1 MRIIRKI
8 KKNIRQY
15 GVVATIQKVIQKAIG
30 IRDVK
35 EEIAALQFFLNAFH
49 DASCMPP
56 ATDPDLRIM
65 QLCDVQ
71 FLRII
76 TKTCDRLGIKYWL
89 DYGTLLGAIRHKGF
103 IPWDDDMDMT
113 MPREDYNRAM
123 TDLREALSSYGIK
136 CIEIIRLGH
145 IRFGYQSNKTGIW
158 LDVLPM
164 DDYHTNLNREEV
176 ITSLHKVLP
185 KYRKIYNRH
194 IKKATIEKRTEW
206 RQKIIGGESGNNHFL
221 YMTPEFPYPRI
232 VVHHF
237 DEAMPLS
244 KIEFEGYRFNAPH
257 DCVQYIKAIY
267 GNNYMG
273 FPRKGVLHH
282 DMGKGTLSTW
292 AKRNDID
299 MNLVYEKLKDIADSI

>member
-1 MRIIRKI
+1 MSIIRKI
-8 KKNIRQY
+8 KKNIRLY
-15 GVVATIQKVIQKAIG
+15 GVVATIQKGLQKAIG

-35 EEIAALQFFLNAFH
+35 EEICALQFFLNAYH
-49 DASCMPP
+49 EASSLPP

-113 MPREDYNRAM
+113 MPREDYNRAI
-123 TDLREALSSYGIK
+123 TELREALSAYGIEY
-136 CIEIIRLGH
+136 IEIIRLGH

-164 DDYHTNLNREEV
+164 DHYYTDKNREDV
-176 ITSLHKVLP
+176 VSSLDKVLP
-185 KYRKIYNRH
+185 KYRSVYNRN
-194 IKKATIEKRTEW
+194 IKKATVEKRFEW
-206 RQKIIGGESGNNHFL
+206 RQKIIGGLSGKNHFL
-221 YMTPEFPYPRI
+221 YMTPEFPYSRI

-237 DEAMPLS
+237 DETTPLS
-244 KIEFEGYRFNAPH
+244 KIEYEGYRFNAPH
-257 DCVQYIKAIY
+257 DCDQYIRAIY

-282 DMGKGTLSTW
+282 DMGRGALSTW
-292 AKRNDID
+292 AKNNGID
-299 MNLVYEKLKDIADSI
+299 MNMVYEKLKGIADNL